1 MDLIKIIEEQTVFA
15 FTGKINVLL
24 KENNQ
29 YVGAIWQKEGLI
41 VQAQVGQLKG
51 KKALLRIVFD
61 DLELPEHFHFMVEPE
76 VVNLDETSFELSYE
90 AFYRELQRI
99 YNDYQQSK
107 KLRPADHLKLAVSGD
122 FIIDGLEL
130 SPEEYD
136 VLCSISDNGQVG
148 ALYAQSKLYEFEITN
163 ILVQLRKKKAIRVV
177 K

>member
-29 YVGAIWQKEGLI
+29 YVGAIWQKDGLI
-41 VQAQVGQLKG
+41 VQAQVGIFKG

-61 DLELPEHFHFMVEPE
+61 DLESPDRFHFMVEPE
-76 VVNLDETSFELSYE
+76 LVNLDETCFELSYE
-90 AFYRELQRI
+90 NFYRELQRI
-99 YNDYQQSK
+99 YNDYQQNK
-107 KLRPADHLKLAVSGD
+107 KLRPTDSLKLAVNGD
-122 FIIDGLEL
+122 FIVSGPEL
-130 SPEEYD
+130 TPEEFD
-136 VLCSISDNGQVG
+136 ILCFISDNGQVG
-148 ALYAQSKLYEFEITN
+148 ALYAQSQLYDFEITN